1 MNTDLQDILNSNA
14 GLSSKKAEF
23 LELLKAKQSESNRL
37 RAFYE
42 LVVLAEASLETA
54 NQIDFTGFLD
64 GVQAKIH
71 NLHEVATKTI
81 EDNQAH
87 YKWSEEVV
95 IYLLS
100 DMADSNRIQQLS
112 DEIRDKLSQ
121 LDQLLSVAID
131 ERHNKSFDS
140 LI

>member
-1 MNTDLQDILNSNA
+1 MNTDFQAILNSNT

-42 LVVLAEASLETA
+42 LILLAQASLETA

-64 GVQAKIH
+64 GVQSEIH
-71 NLHEVATKTI
+71 NLQEVTQKTF

-95 IYLLS
+95 SYLLS
-100 DMADSNRIQQLS
+100 DMADSSRIKQLS
-112 DEIRDKLSQ
+112 DEIQDKLGQ
-121 LDQLLSVAID
+121 LDQLLSKAID
-131 ERHNKSFDS
+131 ERRKKSFES
-140 LI
+140 LK

>member
-42 LVVLAEASLETA
+42 LVVLAQASLETA
-54 NQIDFTGFLD
+54 NQIDFTGFID
-64 GVQAKIH
+64 CVQTEIQ
-71 NLHEVATKTI
+71 NLHEVARKTF

-95 IYLLS
+95 NYLLS
-100 DMADSNRIQQLS
+100 DMADGSRIKQLS
-112 DEIRDKLSQ
+112 DEIQDRLGQ
-121 LDQLLSVAID
+121 LDQLLSAAID
-131 ERHNKSFDS
+131 ERHNKSFGS
-140 LI
+140 LK

>member
-42 LVVLAEASLETA
+42 LVVLAQASLETA
-54 NQIDFTGFLD
+54 NQIDFTGFID
-64 GVQAKIH
+64 GVQAEIQ
-71 NLHEVATKTI
+71 NLHEVATKTFA
-81 EDNQAH
+81 DNQAH

-95 IYLLS
+95 NYLLS
-100 DMADSNRIQQLS
+100 DMADSSRIKQLS
-112 DEIRDKLSQ
+112 DEIQDKLGQ
-121 LDQLLSVAID
+121 LDQLLSAAID

-140 LI
+140 LK